1 MPSLRDIR
9 RRIRSVKNTQQI
21 TKAMEMVAAAKL
33 RRAQEKALAGRPYA
47 DRIGEMLEHLLKA
60 EGTIEHPMLEKR
72 PVKQVCY
79 VVFAADRGLCGA
91 YNANIIRRAV
101 QAMNTAPEGASIS
114 LVVVGRK
121 ARDYFTK
128 RGYNVLGQFV
138 NLGDNPDFDQA
149 TEIARFVI
157 NLYMEEVVD
166 EVHLVYAEFVSA
178 IQQLPTIRKILP
190 FEVPEE
196 KRDERNLIIRT
207 DYIYEPSPEQLLA
220 AILPRFIET
229 QIYRSLLEGKASEH
243 GARMT
248 AMGAA
253 TDNAGEMISTLTLN
267 MNKARQ
273 AAITKEILDIVG
285 GVEALKKA
293 RG

>member
-9 RRIRSVKNTQQI
+9 RRIRSVKNMRQI

-33 RRAQEKALAGRPYA
+33 RRAQEKAIAGRPYA
-47 DRIGEMLEHLLKA
+47 DRVGEVLEHLLKA
-60 EGTIEHPMLEKR
+60 EGKIYHPMLEPR

-79 VVFAADRGLCGA
+79 VVFSADRGLCGA
-91 YNANIIRRAV
+91 YNTNILRKAANE
-101 QAMNTAPEGASIS
+101 MKTTPPETKNS
-114 LVVVGRK
+114 VVAVGRK
-121 ARDYFTK
+121 ARDFFGK

-138 NLGDNPDFDQA
+138 NLGDNPDFEQA
-149 TEIARFVI
+149 MEIARFVV

-166 EVHLVYAEFVSA
+166 EVHIVYAKFVSA
-178 IQQLPTIRKILP
+178 LQQVPQSVKILP

-196 KRDERNLIIRT
+196 KRDDKNLIVRT
-207 DYIYEPSPEQLLA
+207 DYIYEPSPERLLSTL
-220 AILPRFIET
+220 LPRFIET
-229 QIYRSLLEGKASEH
+229 QIYRSLLEGKASEQ

-253 TDNAGEMISTLTLN
+253 TDNAGDMINNLTLS

-273 AAITKEILDIVG
+273 AAITKELLDIVG
-285 GVEALKKA
+285 GAEALKK
-293 RG
+293 